1 MAGTSVSWQKLAFD
15 VAGAELRPKSLFRD
29 EEEFRKSLHAMVL
42 RARSALDLR
51 LIDSAAF
58 EKNVRLREL
67 ITKTALF
74 TERCE
79 LQRLTG
85 LGGKESVKAMILAE
99 GDRFEQLLCESGLVV
114 AFESFEDYAERV
126 EEILLW
132 TGEEPRRRSSDLS
145 DQLDRITKLLVGKF
159 VMADETRRELL
170 GLSADRNL
178 FIHSGGIVD
187 AQDVRRRKR
196 WNLPLAGEIGTE
208 LRLRKD
214 RVDGA
219 RVLVRDVADRM
230 QKAAEVVVRAIDP
243 RGRNPQTA

>member
-1 MAGTSVSWQKLAFD
+1 MAGTPVSWQKLAFD
-15 VAGAELRPKSLFRD
+15 VAGAELEPKSSFPD

-58 EKNVRLREL
+58 EKNVRLRDL

-74 TERCE
+74 LERCE
-79 LQRLTG
+79 LQQLAD
-85 LGGKESVKAMILAE
+85 LGGKEAVKAMILAE
-99 GDRFEQLLCESGLVV
+99 GDRFEQLLSESGLVV

-145 DQLDRITKLLVGKF
+145 DQLNRITTLLGGKF
-159 VMADETRRELL
+159 VVADEKLRELL
-170 GLSADRNL
+170 ELSADRNL
-178 FIHSGGIVD
+178 FVHSGGIVD

-196 WNLPLAGEIGTE
+196 WNLPPAGEIGTE
-208 LRLRKD
+208 IRLQKE
-214 RVDGA
+214 RVDKA
-219 RVLVRDVADRM
+219 RALVREVADQM
-230 QKAAEVVVRAIDP
+230 QKAAEVVVRKIDV
-243 RGRNPQTA
+243 G